1 MVYSEQAL
9 KNMNKN
15 DLIKLVVQLEQ
26 KDEEREQRQDDFAS
40 LTNEIR
46 EALKKFSMLEADLAI
61 AKNVNN
67 ILKRQIV
74 DLERQT
80 WETSQY
86 ARRESLEFAGI
97 PSSVSNDNL
106 EEKVI
111 DILEKIGVKINK
123 RDIQSCHRL
132 HDKDRTIVKFSNRK
146 DSLLILRSKKQLK
159 ELSSADLGLPE
170 KTKLYINESLCPYYR
185 GLWNKCKWLKTN
197 KHINSFYTISGIVKI
212 KVTETSRAR
221 SITHVNDL
229 VEMFPAIDFDNK

>member
-159 ELSSADLGLPE
+159 ELNSADLGLPE
-170 KTKLYINESLCPYYR
+170 KTKLY
-185 GLWNKCKWLKTN
+185 KCKWLKSN
-197 KHINSFYTISGIVKI
+197 SHINSFYTISGIVKI